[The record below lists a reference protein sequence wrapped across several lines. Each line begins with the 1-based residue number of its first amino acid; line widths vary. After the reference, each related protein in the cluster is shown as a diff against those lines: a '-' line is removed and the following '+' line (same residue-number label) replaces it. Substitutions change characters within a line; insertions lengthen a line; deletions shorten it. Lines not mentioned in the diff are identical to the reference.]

1 MRSKR
6 IAALV
11 VAGIVFAALAAP
23 GMAMDK
29 HDRIWLR
36 DTVIGGGIGLGLG
49 LISDRDTGAFVV
61 AGLVLG
67 AVFGYFDAEKGF
79 VDTGNDEFY
88 AAAPPPVTIDSLQ
101 IEGME
106 HAVPVLKA
114 TLFRMNW

>member
-6 IAALV
+6 IAAFV
-11 VAGIVFAALAAP
+11 VAGILFATLAAP
-23 GMAMDK
+23 GMAMDR

-36 DTVIGGGIGLGLG
+36 DTVIGGGIGLAAGLV
-49 LISDRDTGAFVV
+49 SDRDGGSFVL

-88 AAAPPPVTIDSLQ
+88 AAAQPRVTLDALL

-106 HAVPVLKA
+106 HAVPVLTA